1 MSQGP
6 RTFRD
11 PFLSLY
17 QSMMSDI
24 AEVNSRD
31 AALEAA
37 DDDAAPKPDVIAAAE
52 LVAARTAVA
61 EMRAAGIESNVDQT
75 ALEDMSIP
83 ENIQVCA
90 ALAKDLLVAKISGNQ
105 ALAKEIEEDFLPGS
119 KCDPKWVTTINE
131 YVKYFGPTGNLRE
144 IPYINP
150 AAVGPKVITIK
161 SNANIGLVGD
171 WGTGA
176 APAKRVLAQL
186 AKLKPDILIHLGDIY
201 YSGTENE
208 CRTNFEDVVNN
219 VLDRKGNDITV
230 YTLAGNHD
238 MYCGGIG
245 YYAMLK
251 RLNKPAMAQPASFF
265 CLRAED
271 NSWQL
276 LAMDT
281 GKHDFSPVAV
291 THAETYIADDELDWH
306 EARVR
311 EFPGMTILLSHHQ
324 LFSAFSQIGKAQ
336 PNGRSLSY
344 NPRLKS
350 VFDRLQ
356 ATGKKIPA
364 WFWGHEHNL
373 CIYRPYLG
381 LEYGRCLGH
390 SAIPVV
396 VQDNPYEIVA
406 EIDDP
411 PTIVEE
417 AKLSVSNGVYAH
429 GFAMLRLQPSA
440 VAVDYFEDRNGTAQC
455 TYSETIR

>member
-24 AEVNSRD
+24 AKANSPG
-31 AALEAA
+31 ASLEAIN
-37 DDDAAPKPDVIAAAE
+37 DEDAPKPDEVAAAE
-52 LVAARTAVA
+52 LVAARSALA
-61 EMRAAGIESNVDQT
+61 EMKAAGVEPKLDQT
-75 ALEDMSIP
+75 ALEDMSVP

-105 ALAKEIEEDFLPGS
+105 ARAKEIEEEFLPGS
-119 KCDPKWVTTINE
+119 KCDPKWITTINE
-131 YVKYFGPTGNLRE
+131 YVKYFGPAGRLRE
-144 IPYINP
+144 IPYVRP
-150 AAVGPKVITIK
+150 GAVGSKVIAIK
-161 SNANIGLVGD
+161 ANAKIGLIGD

-186 AKLKPDILIHLGDIY
+186 GAQKPDVVIHLGDIY
-201 YSGTENE
+201 YSGTEEE
-208 CRTNFEDVVNN
+208 CRTNFETVVDN
-219 VLDRKGNDITV
+219 VLERASKDIAV

-291 THAETYIADDELDWH
+291 THAETYVEDEELDWH
-306 EARVR
+306 EARIR
-311 EFPGMTILLSHHQ
+311 EFRGKTILFSHHQ

-336 PNGRSLSY
+336 QNGHALAY

-350 VFDRLQ
+350 AFERLQ

-373 CIYRPYLG
+373 CIYEPYLG

-390 SAIPVV
+390 SAIPVFS
-396 VQDNPYEIVA
+396 QDNPYTVVG
-406 EIDDP
+406 EIDNP
-411 PTIVEE
+411 PGIVEA
-417 AKLSVSNGVYAH
+417 AKLSVSDGVYAH

-440 VAVDYFEDRNGTAQC
+440 VAVDYFEDQNGAAKC
-455 TYSETIR
+455 TYSETIK

>member
-11 PFLSLY
+11 PFLSVY

-24 AEVNSRD
+24 AKASSPG

-37 DDDAAPKPDVIAAAE
+37 DDEDAPKPDEVAAAE

-61 EMRAAGIESNVDQT
+61 EMQAAGVEPDVDQA

-90 ALAKDLLVAKISGNQ
+90 ALAKDLLTAKIFGNQ
-105 ALAKEIEEDFLPGS
+105 ARAKEIEQEFLPGS

-131 YVKYFGPTGNLRE
+131 YVKYFGPNGKKGE
-144 IPYINP
+144 IPYIKP
-150 AAVGPKVITIK
+150 SAVGSKVITIK
-161 SNANIGLVGD
+161 SNARIGLIGD

-176 APAKRVLAQL
+176 APAKRVLAQMGEQN
-186 AKLKPDILIHLGDIY
+186 PDVAVHLGDIY
-201 YSGTENE
+201 YSGTEEE
-208 CRTNFEDVVNN
+208 CRVNFEAVVNG
-219 VLDRKGNDITV
+219 VLDRTAKDIAV
-230 YTLAGNHD
+230 YSLSGNHD

-245 YYAMLK
+245 FYAMLK
-251 RLNKPAMAQPASFF
+251 RLNKPPMTQPASFF

-281 GKHDFSPVAV
+281 GKHDFSPIAV
-291 THAETYIADDELDWH
+291 THAETFVDEEELAWH
-306 EARVR
+306 EARIR
-311 EFPGMTILLSHHQ
+311 EFSGKTILLSHHQ
-324 LFSAFSQIGKAQ
+324 LFSSFSTIGKAQ
-336 PNGRSLSY
+336 QNGRSLAY

-350 VFDRLQ
+350 AFERLQ
-356 ATGKKIPA
+356 AAGKKIPA

-373 CIYRPYLG
+373 CLYKPYLG

-390 SAIPVV
+390 SAIPIFA
-396 VQDNPYEIVA
+396 QDNPYNVVEG
-406 EIDDP
+406 IDDP
-411 PTIVEE
+411 PSIIEE
-417 AKLSVSNGVYAH
+417 AKLSVSDGVYAH
-429 GFAMLRLQPSA
+429 GFAMLQLQPSA
-440 VAVDYFEDRNGTAQC
+440 VAVDYYEDRDGAAHR
-455 TYSETIR
+455 TYSETIK

>member
-11 PFLSLY
+11 PFLSVY

-24 AEVNSRD
+24 AKANSPG

-37 DDDAAPKPDVIAAAE
+37 DDEDAPKPDEVVAAE
-52 LVAARTAVA
+52 LVAARSAVA
-61 EMRAAGIESNVDQT
+61 EMKAAGVEPQLDQT

-90 ALAKDLLVAKISGNQ
+90 ALAKDLLTAKIFGDKKK
-105 ALAKEIEEDFLPGS
+105 ADAIEQEFLPGS

-131 YVKYFGPTGNLRE
+131 YVKYFGPTGKLRD
-144 IPYINP
+144 IPYVKP
-150 AAVGPKVITIK
+150 SAVGPKVIPIK
-161 SNANIGLVGD
+161 SNARVGLIGD

-186 AKLKPDILIHLGDIY
+186 GAQKPDVLVHLGDIY
-201 YSGTENE
+201 YSGTEDE
-208 CRTNFEDVVNN
+208 CRVNFEAVVNG
-219 VLDRKGNDITV
+219 VLDRTAKDIAV

-245 YYAMLK
+245 FYAMLK
-251 RLNKPAMAQPASFF
+251 RLNKPPMTQPASFF

-291 THAETYIADDELDWH
+291 THAETFVDGEELEWH

-311 EFPGMTILLSHHQ
+311 EFSGKTILLSHHQ
-324 LFSAFSQIGKAQ
+324 LFSAFSTIGKAQ
-336 PNGRSLSY
+336 PNGRSLAY

-373 CIYRPYLG
+373 CLYKPYLG

-390 SAIPVV
+390 SAIPVFA
-396 VQDNPYEIVA
+396 QDNPYTVVDG
-406 EIDDP
+406 IDDP
-411 PTIVEE
+411 PAIVEE
-417 AKLSVSNGVYAH
+417 AKLSVSDGIYAH
-429 GFAMLRLQPSA
+429 GFAMLELRPST
-440 VAVDYFEDRNGTAQC
+440 VEVEYFEDRNGMADR
-455 TYSETIR
+455 TYSETIK

>member
-24 AEVNSRD
+24 AKANAPG
-31 AALEAA
+31 AALEAT
-37 DDDAAPKPDVIAAAE
+37 DQEDASKPDEVVAAE
-52 LVAARTAVA
+52 LVAARAAAA
-61 EMRAAGIESNVDQT
+61 EMRSAGVEPVIDQT

-90 ALAKDLLVAKISGNQ
+90 ALAKDLLLAKITGNHTK
-105 ALAKEIEEDFLPGS
+105 AREIEQEFLPGS
-119 KCDPKWVTTINE
+119 KCDARWVTTINE
-131 YVKYFGPTGNLRE
+131 YVKYFGPTGKLRD
-144 IPYINP
+144 IPYIKP
-150 AAVGPKVITIK
+150 AAVGPKVVTIK
-161 SNANIGLVGD
+161 SNASIGLVGD

-176 APAKRVLAQL
+176 VPAKRVLAQL
-186 AKLKPDILIHLGDIY
+186 GAQKPDVLIHLGDIY
-201 YSGTENE
+201 YSGTEDE

-219 VLDRKGNDITV
+219 VLDRKANDIAV
-230 YTLAGNHD
+230 YTLSGNHD
-238 MYCGGIG
+238 MYCGGVG
-245 YYAMLK
+245 FYAMLK

-276 LAMDT
+276 LGMDT

-291 THAETYIADDELDWH
+291 THAETFIDDDELDWH

-311 EFPGMTILLSHHQ
+311 EFPGQTILLSHHQ

-336 PNGRSLSY
+336 QNGRSLSY

-350 VFDRLQ
+350 ALERLK

-373 CIYRPYLG
+373 CIYKPYLG
-381 LEYGRCLGH
+381 LEHGRCLGH
-390 SAIPVV
+390 SAIPVFA
-396 VQDNPYEIVA
+396 QDNPYTIVA

-411 PTIVEE
+411 PGIVEE

-440 VAVDYFEDRNGTAQC
+440 VAVDYFEDRNGAAQR
-455 TYSETIR
+455 TYSETIK

>member
-24 AEVNSRD
+24 AKANSPG
-31 AALEAA
+31 ASLEAIN
-37 DDDAAPKPDVIAAAE
+37 DEDAPKPDEVAAGE
-52 LVAARTAVA
+52 LVAARSAVA
-61 EMRAAGIESNVDQT
+61 EMRAAGIEPKLDQT

-83 ENIQVCA
+83 ENVQVCA
-90 ALAKDLLVAKISGNQ
+90 ALAKDLLIAKISGNK
-105 ALAKEIEEDFLPGS
+105 ARAKEIEEEFLPGS

-144 IPYINP
+144 IPYIKP
-150 AAVGPKVITIK
+150 SAVGSKVIRIK
-161 SNANIGLVGD
+161 ASARIGLVGD

-186 AKLKPDILIHLGDIY
+186 GVQKPDVVIHLGDIY
-201 YSGTENE
+201 YSGTEEE
-208 CRTNFEDVVNN
+208 CRTNFEAVVDG
-219 VLDRKGNDITV
+219 VLERASNDIAV

-245 YYAMLK
+245 FYTMLK

-271 NSWQL
+271 DSWQL

-291 THAETYIADDELDWH
+291 THAETYVEDEELVWH
-306 EARVR
+306 EARIR
-311 EFPGMTILLSHHQ
+311 EFPGKTILLSHHQ

-336 PNGRSLSY
+336 QNGRALAY

-350 VFDRLQ
+350 AFERLK

-373 CIYRPYLG
+373 CIYKPYLG
-381 LEYGRCLGH
+381 LECGRCLGH
-390 SAIPVV
+390 SAIPVFS
-396 VQDNPYEIVA
+396 QDNPYAVVA

-411 PTIVEE
+411 PGIVEE
-417 AKLSVSNGVYAH
+417 AKLSVSDGVYAH

-455 TYSETIR
+455 TYSETIK